1 MVSAIANCQDIF
13 PALFFLPMWTIWNTR
28 KLENAA
34 MIIPV
39 TAGSVADIRN
49 YAFIYK
55 VNTLY
60 NVLMWQVERFIDQVT
75 TNEVALTGLRFVTL
89 NRRLV
94 LTVSASQ
101 LVRVRVLITSYLIA
115 VTVRVHFPVL

>member
-1 MVSAIANCQDIF
+1 
-13 PALFFLPMWTIWNTR
+13 
-28 KLENAA
+28 
-34 MIIPV
+34 MIISV
-39 TAGSVADIRN
+39 TAGSVADVRN

-101 LVRVRVLITSYLIA
+101 LVRVRVLIT
-115 VTVRVHFPVL
+115 